1 MKSVLCV
8 GMIAASVFAW
18 DGKREGFIFGF
29 GAGASSLVSVNLDAN
44 EGDVESSS
52 QLVPTTTS
60 VIGYAWDNQ
69 TAIVLRNTGMGPQL
83 AYNGI
88 NFQKWSTEKAQSNV
102 FYGGAGLLVGNN
114 NLVTIKGGDVKL
126 SYDVQNV
133 ALAVNTPQTTNTTP
147 QAKVATSND
156 IGHILNP
163 IRNIKPTSKA
173 VEIDG
178 LTEDKPLN
186 PDYRLKNYVVGHSN
200 ELAFQSISR
209 IAEAPGTTVYN
220 PLILHGCTG
229 TGKTHLL
236 HGLIWKILETHTN
249 LKIIVRTGEE
259 LLKELSGSFSK
270 GRQFALQ
277 KKLRSVDLLLI
288 DDVQFL
294 AKGPKS
300 QEELAG
306 IVAYLTGQGKQV
318 VFISDV
324 EPSAIPKLSKTM
336 LSRCESGIIV
346 GVDTPEK
353 ELRTRILEQLAKTI
367 YPNEVIPLEVMQYIG
382 ESFPRNVRD
391 LTGLLTKL
399 IAYCTFSRTHI
410 TVEVARRVLGDVQ
423 KPENQVTLEQVLT
436 LVENDYQIS
445 REKLLSKSKIRVAS
459 LPRKVAMYLLRKNT
473 SMTLHTIGACFN
485 RDYSTVIFSLKAMT
499 RLLEKNEE
507 LSHRVAT
514 LNDSLNR

>member
-1 MKSVLCV
+1 MSNLKIDFSSDFWTEYNSVLKSKLKL
-8 GMIAASVFAW
+8 SVFEYLQAAI
-18 DGKREGFIFGF
+18 KFG
-29 GAGASSLVSVNLDAN
+29 
-44 EGDVESSS
+44 
-52 QLVPTTTS
+52 
-60 VIGYAWDNQ
+60 GYENN
-69 TAIVLRNTGMGPQL
+69 TLSIVLKNDYMRGWLVKQHEFTLNSAAQIVFGP
-83 AYNGI
+83 
-88 NFQKWSTEKAQSNV
+88 
-102 FYGGAGLLVGNN
+102 
-114 NLVTIKGGDVKL
+114 DVKI
-126 SYDVQNV
+126 SYEVQNLSV
-133 ALAVNTPQTTNTTP
+133 ETKAPDTTKARLDNKT
-147 QAKVATSND
+147 
-156 IGHILNP
+156 IGQEFNP
-163 IRNIKPTSKA
+163 IRTPKPVAKA

-178 LTEDKPLN
+178 LTEEKPLN

-200 ELAFQSISR
+200 ELAYQSISR
-209 IAEAPGTTVYN
+209 VTEAPGTTVYN

-236 HGLIWKILETHTN
+236 QGLIWKILETHTN

-270 GRQFALQ
+270 GKQFALQ
-277 KKLRSVDLLLI
+277 KKLRSVDLLLV
-288 DDVQFL
+288 DDVQFM

-318 VFISDV
+318 VFVSDV

-336 LSRCESGIIV
+336 LSRCETGIIV
-346 GVDTPEK
+346 GIDTPEK

-399 IAYCTFSRTHI
+399 IAYCKFSRTHI

-436 LVENDYQIS
+436 FVENDFQIS

-507 LSHRVAT
+507 LSLRVAK